1 MQSRIPR
8 LQGFVVDAE
17 SPHHRWLKFKP
28 KLAGVGPQRNCKALA
43 RTACFALADRLF
55 ANLSCDDYSS
65 GSRLPALARRV
76 ESALRREV
84 EIPLA
89 MPIPD
94 LLCVHAPSTPAREWR
109 RRASRRVS

>member
-55 ANLSCDDYSS
+55 ANLFCDDYSS
-65 GSRLPALARRV
+65 GWQSRASARWVGPA
-76 ESALRREV
+76 SRREV

-94 LLCVHAPSTPAREWR
+94 LPCVHA
-109 RRASRRVS
+109 